1 MNRTMMIPGRRSTT
15 PGPPKSPD
23 FPAKR
28 GRSPR
33 IVLVIAPS
41 IYVLKYSLCQG
52 GRDLIRRRSARSNTP
67 EQIAE
72 MVSKRAAKDSHL
84 FRTSSEFPGDRLV
97 FWGGNSVEDFLALFD
112 RMGDG
117 VLYLREETVGGD
129 EKEFAEEFAD
139 RIDEVWLVEV
149 AFLHDGIFHVFRNV
163 ASWAQELVADW
174 ETAIRPAGY
183 EVMREGEGITDELE
197 TKALASRLEDEQ
209 DELVGGFLADVAESN
224 EPLEPEGYLL
234 RRRFKEFLV
243 RERDFPDEIQ
253 FPSTWRL
260 DPGIS
265 RALDSMTARIAAE
278 IRDKE
283 RELLKGL
290 VPQCAAWA
298 RKNGLKRLAQADVA
312 VFVAE
317 EHVTLSKESSRA
329 LWQRANF
336 ALKTGRVPG

>member
-1 MNRTMMIPGRRSTT
+1 MPGE
-15 PGPPKSPD
+15 
-23 FPAKR
+23 
-28 GRSPR
+28 
-33 IVLVIAPS
+33 
-41 IYVLKYSLCQG
+41 
-52 GRDLIRRRSARSNTP
+52 RDLIRRRSTRSNTP

-72 MVSKRAAKDSHL
+72 MVSKRAATDSHL
-84 FRTSSEFPGDRLV
+84 FLTSSEFPGDRLV

-129 EKEFAEEFAD
+129 EEEFAD

-163 ASWAQELVADW
+163 ASWAQELVTGW
-174 ETAIRPAGY
+174 KTSIRPAGY
-183 EVMREGEGITDELE
+183 EVMREREGITDELE

-209 DELVGGFLADVAESN
+209 DELVGGFLANIAESN
-224 EPLEPEGYLL
+224 EPLEPEGYLV

-253 FPSTWRL
+253 FPSAWRL
-260 DPGIS
+260 DPDIS
-265 RALDSMTARIAAE
+265 RALDSLIDRITAE

-283 RELLKGL
+283 QELLKGL
-290 VPQCAAWA
+290 VPECAAWA
-298 RKNGLKRLAQADVA
+298 RQNGLKRLAQADVA
-312 VFVAE
+312 VFAAE
-317 EHVTLSKESSRA
+317 EHLNLSKESMRA

-336 ALKTGRVPG
+336 ALKTGRIPAS